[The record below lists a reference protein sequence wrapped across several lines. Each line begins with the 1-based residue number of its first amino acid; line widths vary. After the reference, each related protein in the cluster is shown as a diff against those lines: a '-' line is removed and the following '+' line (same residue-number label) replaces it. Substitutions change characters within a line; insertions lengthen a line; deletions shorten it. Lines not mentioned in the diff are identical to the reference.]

1 MRRGKVWRGCALGS
15 IANEMVGR
23 ISSPV
28 WRIMSAV
35 IVGEPP
41 RTVWSAVVSEAVV
54 VHAFVDGSY
63 EA

>member
-1 MRRGKVWRGCALGS
+1 VRRGKVWRGCALGS
-15 IANEMVGR
+15 IANERVGR

-41 RTVWSAVVSEAVV
+41 RTTWMAVWRVAVWVQVP
-54 VHAFVDGSY
+54 VDAEY
-63 EA
+63 DQ